1 MAPVVR
7 RTWAPIGK
15 TPILY
20 QRTRS
25 HKKLTVIGAL
35 CTTSQAKN
43 PRLYFRMYENQNM
56 NGKGCCDFLKQLSQ
70 NIKGH
75 VIVLWDG
82 LKAHWGREVRNY
94 LKQHSKVECYAF
106 PPYAPEL
113 NPIEYMWGY
122 LKMNPLSNF
131 APETLDELSMT
142 AKASICETRKN
153 GHLLKSFLAKCP
165 LPFFD

>member
-1 MAPVVR
+1 MAPLVR

-25 HKKLTVIGAL
+25 HKKVTVRGAL
-35 CTTSQAKN
+35 CTTSRAKN

-56 NGKGCCDFLKQLSQ
+56 NGRRFCDFLKQLSQ

-75 VIVLWDG
+75 IIVIWDG
-82 LKAHWGREVRNY
+82 LRAHRGRQVSKY
-94 LKQHSKVECYAF
+94 LANQTKIECHVF

-113 NPIEYMWGY
+113 NPIEYVWGY
-122 LKMNPLSNF
+122 LKTNPLSNF
-131 APETLDELSMT
+131 APEGLDELST
-142 AKASICETRKN
+142 KAKVSICETRKK
-153 GHLLKSFLAKCP
+153 GHLLKAFLDKCP